1 MPDPLEGL
9 DLTSDLGNGG
19 DPFGGQPYQ
28 GDAVSPNQVPNKPI
42 EVDDTTKPEPEK
54 SLRDTLSDAF
64 KGKQTPRLDT
74 EDRPQGEQPPLSPE
88 GEAPAVAP
96 TGPDL
101 VKVGERYHHRD
112 GRFASQA
119 DIDAFNAAQTP
130 DGQPAAPPLPH
141 YTQFLSDVEKQQYGQ
156 LPPEVRS
163 FLDRTVDQV
172 AQQAAQYQEYGQL
185 EQLIGPRR
193 QAWSQE
199 GMNPFAALNGLLQLS
214 DFAGRDPGQFVM
226 WFADQHQ
233 LDLDV
238 LLDERDAAQANGSI
252 DPTLAPLVEEI
263 QQLRNTVNNFTT
275 QASDKDVNANM
286 QVIQQFMAEANQDGS
301 PKYPHFQDVAGSIG
315 QYVSNIKANQPFLS
329 PYETLKAA
337 YDFACFN
344 DPTVRGKI
352 QASEASAIAA
362 RKAQEAEKARLAGSS
377 INGGPA
383 GGDGGNSTNPSRS
396 LREEL
401 MYQYNQSVAN

>member
-9 DLTSDLGNGG
+9 DLTQDLGGNGQ
-19 DPFGGQPYQ
+19 DPFGGQPYH
-28 GDAVSPNQVPNKPI
+28 GDAVNPNQVPNKPI

-64 KGKQTPRLDT
+64 KGKQTPQLDT
-74 EDRPQGEQPPLSPE
+74 GDRPQGEQPPLSPE
-88 GEAPAVAP
+88 GEAPAVAQ
-96 TGPDL
+96 PDL
-101 VKVGERYHHRD
+101 IKVGERWHHRD

-119 DIDAFNAAQTP
+119 DIDAFNNAQAGTP
-130 DGQPAAPPLPH
+130 ASPALPP

-156 LPPEVRS
+156 LTPEMRS

-172 AQQAAQYQEYGQL
+172 AQQAARYQEYGQL

-193 QAWSQE
+193 QLWAQE
-199 GMNPFAALNGLLQLS
+199 GMNSFAALNSLLQLS
-214 DFAGRDPGQFVM
+214 DFAGRDPSQFVL
-226 WFADQHQ
+226 WFAEQHR
-233 LDLDV
+233 LDLDAI
-238 LLDERDAAQANGSI
+238 LDERDAAQAGSGM
-252 DPTLAPLVEEI
+252 DPTLAPLVEEVR
-263 QQLRNTVNNFTT
+263 QLRDTVSNFTT

-301 PKYPHFQDVAGSIG
+301 LKYPHFQDVAGSIG
-315 QYVSNIKANQPFLS
+315 QYVANIKANQPFLS

-352 QASEASAIAA
+352 QAGEASAIAA
-362 RKAQEAEKARLAGSS
+362 KKAQEADKARLAGSS

-383 GGDGGNSTNPSRS
+383 GGDGGNSTNPARS